1 MTEVEK
7 DFHQDCRAK
16 KSVAASARS
25 RRTHAGKGGKA
36 RLPHDNLTK
45 KELEKMNGE
54 CKAYRLNSPMK
65 WAEFKS
71 LPDDLKVAYIKM
83 LREKYNAP
91 TKEITAMLGVSEF
104 SYGEVVRKLGFADKP
119 GLRRKVTEE
128 WFAWLG
134 KTPAEEPVVCE
145 EANAVCT
152 DENPNPVEDTCV
164 PDENRP
170 DWEGMY
176 KKLHERCCDMND
188 EIVGLRRAADELRE
202 ENADLLEKVVNPA
215 EFVSWDYH
223 NRVVAVLQAKLEIV
237 ELIFG
242 KR

>member
-25 RRTHAGKGGKA
+25 RRTHAGKGGKV

-104 SYGEVVRKLGFADKP
+104 SYGEVMRKLGFADKP
-119 GLRRKVTEE
+119 GLRRKVTDE
-128 WFAWLG
+128 WFAWLAG
-134 KTPAEEPVVCE
+134 KKMEEPVE
-145 EANAVCT
+145 EKELVAE
-152 DENPNPVEDTCV
+152 DDTC
-164 PDENRP
+164 DLADARP
-170 DWEGMY
+170 DWKGLYEAMY
-176 KKLHERCCDMND
+176 EQCREMAD
-188 EIVGLRRAADELRE
+188 EIEGLRRAADELRK
-202 ENADLLEKVVNPA
+202 ENADLLEKVVNHA
-215 EFVSWDYH
+215 EFVTRDYH
-223 NRVVAVLQAKLEIV
+223 NRVVEVLEAKLQIV
-237 ELIFG
+237 EMIFG

>member
-25 RRTHAGKGGKA
+25 RRTHAGKGGKV
-36 RLPHDNLTK
+36 RLPSDNLTK

-91 TKEITAMLGVSEF
+91 TKEITAMMGVSEF
-104 SYGEVVRKLGFADKP
+104 SYGEVMRKLGFADKP
-119 GLRRKVTEE
+119 GLRRKVTDE
-128 WFAWLG
+128 WFAWLAG
-134 KTPAEEPVVCE
+134 KKAEEPVE
-145 EANAVCT
+145 ET
-152 DENPNPVEDTCV
+152 EPVAEDDTCGLA
-164 PDENRP
+164 DALP
-170 DWEGMY
+170 DWKGLYEVMY
-176 KKLHERCCDMND
+176 EQCREMAD
-188 EIVGLRRAADELRE
+188 EIEGLRRAADELRK

>member
-7 DFHQDCRAK
+7 DFHQDCRTK

-25 RRTHAGKGGKA
+25 RRTHAGKGGKV

-65 WAEFKS
+65 WEEFKS

-104 SYGEVVRKLGFADKP
+104 SYGEVLRKLGFSDKP
-119 GLRRKVTEE
+119 GLRRKVTDE
-128 WFAWLG
+128 WFAWLDG
-134 KTPAEEPVVCE
+134 KKMEEPVE
-145 EANAVCT
+145 EK
-152 DENPNPVEDTCV
+152 EPVAEGDTC
-164 PDENRP
+164 DLADARP
-170 DWEGMY
+170 DWKGLYEAMY
-176 KKLHERCCDMND
+176 EQCREMAD
-188 EIVGLRRAADELRE
+188 EIEGLRRAADELRK

-223 NRVVAVLQAKLEIV
+223 NRIVEVLEAKLEIV